1 MALNIGI
8 LAIQGDFSKHK
19 EAIESLG
26 HQALLVKDEATLKQC
41 DKLIIPGGESTT
53 QLLLIDKLGLR
64 EPLIQFGQTK
74 AIMGTCA
81 GLILLGTT
89 REHLPADPLRLID
102 IQVKRNAYGRQ
113 VDSFIDMV
121 RLNLDGQEI
130 EFEGVFIRAPKIMS
144 TGEDVRILGRHG
156 DEIVMA
162 ANARIL
168 VATFHPELTNDY
180 RIHQYFIEKIGNGS
194 I

>member
-1 MALNIGI
+1 MNVGI
-8 LAIQGDFSKHK
+8 LALQGDFSKHK
-19 EAIESLG
+19 EAINAIG
-26 HQALLVKDEATLKQC
+26 HQALLVKDETTLNTC

-64 EPLIQFGQTK
+64 APLLNFGQSK

-89 REHLPADPLRLID
+89 QEHLPAEPLKLIE
-102 IQVKRNAYGRQ
+102 IEAKRNAYGRQ
-113 VDSFIDMV
+113 VDSFIDTV
-121 RLNLDGQEI
+121 YLNLDGDEI
-130 EFEGVFIRAPKIMS
+130 NFEGVFIRAPKIMS
-144 TGEDVRILGRHG
+144 VGKNVRVLGRHR

-162 ANARIL
+162 ANERIL

-180 RIHQYFIEKIGNGS
+180 RIHRYFIEKIGS
-194 I
+194 